1 MARKTRIPPELLS
14 RIGKDLILSSRNGV
28 PYVKRYAR
36 PKNPNT
42 AAQRKSRSALARAV
56 HAWQATDPKTKARWN
71 EAAWGKSQSGYTLF
85 ISEFI
90 AKDVGL
96 PD

>member
-28 PYVKRYAR
+28 AYLKRYAR
-36 PKNPNT
+36 PKNPDT
-42 AAQRKSRSALARAV
+42 PGQRRARRALARAV
-56 HAWQATDPKTKARWN
+56 HAWQAANPETRARWN
-71 EAAWGKSQSGYTLF
+71 EAARRKNQSGYSLF

-90 AKDVGL
+90 VRDGAV

>member
-14 RIGKDLILSSRNGV
+14 RIGEDLILSSRNGV

-36 PKNPNT
+36 PRNPNT
-42 AAQRKSRSALARAV
+42 PGQRRARSALARAV

-71 EAAWGKSQSGYTLF
+71 EAARGKNQSGYTLF
-85 ISEFI
+85 VREFI
-90 AKDVGL
+90 ARDAGV

>member
-28 PYVKRYAR
+28 PYLKRYAR
-36 PKNPNT
+36 PRNPDSPG
-42 AAQRKSRSALARAV
+42 QRRARSALARAV
-56 HAWQATDPKTKARWN
+56 HAWQATDPASKARWN
-71 EAAWGKSQSGYTLF
+71 EQARGKNQSGYTLF
-85 ISEFI
+85 IREFI
-90 AKDVGL
+90 ARDGAV

>member
-14 RIGKDLILSSRNGV
+14 RVGKDLILSSRNGV
-28 PYVKRYAR
+28 PYLKRYAR

-42 AAQRKSRSALARAV
+42 AGQRRARSALARAV
-56 HAWQATDPKTKARWN
+56 HAWQAADPPTKARWN
-71 EAAWGKSQSGYTLF
+71 ETARGKNQSGYTLF
-85 ISEFI
+85 IREFI
-90 AKDVGL
+90 ARDGAV

>member
-14 RIGKDLILSSRNGV
+14 RIGEDLILSSRNGV

-36 PKNPNT
+36 PRNPNT
-42 AAQRKSRSALARAV
+42 PGQRRARSALARAV

-71 EAAWGKSQSGYTLF
+71 EAARGKNQSGYTLF
-85 ISEFI
+85 IREFI
-90 AKDVGL
+90 GRDAGV